1 MFKVLVS
8 NSNNPYINQ
17 TIESQL
23 FYDTDDFVYINEPTV
38 VIGWNQN
45 PWKEIQM
52 DHLDVNLVRLLSGGT
67 VYHDFGNVNFSFV

>member
-38 VIGWNQN
+38 VIGRNQN
-45 PWKEIQM
+45 P
-52 DHLDVNLVRLLSGGT
+52 
-67 VYHDFGNVNFSFV
+67 